1 MLLVNSLLGFFE
13 DMKAKAS
20 VNALKAKMVNHV
32 DTVRYGEDGRKTY
45 VPLNPKFLVVGDT
58 IHVRGGDAIPADC
71 SFLEGSEISVS
82 LPPSTV
88 TSRTKPSQAKPNRT
102 VHLSLGALSWLPLPP
117 TFGHRT
123 SSHATLPRRETYP
136 PTTPLP
142 LH

>member
-1 MLLVNSLLGFFE
+1 MVISGAAEEWADFTIITVMLLVNSLLGFFE

-102 VHLSLGALSWLPLPP
+102 VH
-117 TFGHRT
+117 
-123 SSHATLPRRETYP
+123 
-136 PTTPLP
+136 
-142 LH
+142 

>member
-1 MLLVNSLLGFFE
+1 MVISGAAEEWADFTIITVMLLVNSLLGFFE

-71 SFLEGSEISVS
+71 SFCEGEEISVS
-82 LPPSTV
+82 VAHQHIHPY
-88 TSRTKPSQAKPNRT
+88 
-102 VHLSLGALSWLPLPP
+102 
-117 TFGHRT
+117 F
-123 SSHATLPRRETYP
+123 
-136 PTTPLP
+136 
-142 LH
+142 